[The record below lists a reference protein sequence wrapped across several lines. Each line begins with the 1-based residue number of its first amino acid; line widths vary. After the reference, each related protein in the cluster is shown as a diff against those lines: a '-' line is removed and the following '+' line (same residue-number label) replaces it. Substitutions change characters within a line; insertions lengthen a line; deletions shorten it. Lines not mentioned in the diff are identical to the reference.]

1 MKFPSLTL
9 ALLFVFFCLSALS
22 LSTDEKNVKKEQITT
37 NLKAA
42 KLSTTAHAA
51 TTAAIGKKTVAN
63 VQTAIKKTTVS
74 VAAAKGKVKK
84 GRTHADPSYVSALI
98 DPTWKYQGPEAK
110 KGE

>member
-9 ALLFVFFCLSALS
+9 ALLFVSLCLSALS

-42 KLSTTAHAA
+42 KMFTTHAVAA
-51 TTAAIGKKTVAN
+51 TTTGKKTLAK

-74 VAAAKGKVKK
+74 VAAAKGKAKK
-84 GRTHADPSYVSALI
+84 GKTHADPSYVSALI

>member
-42 KLSTTAHAA
+42 KLSTTAQ
-51 TTAAIGKKTVAN
+51 TTAATGKKTVAK

>member
-9 ALLFVFFCLSALS
+9 ALLFVSLCLSAFS

-37 NLKAA
+37 NLKAV
-42 KLSTTAHAA
+42 KVSTTHAAA
-51 TTAAIGKKTVAN
+51 TTANSKKTLAK

-74 VAAAKGKVKK
+74 VAATKGKVKK
-84 GRTHADPSYVSALI
+84 GRTHADPSYVSALV

>member
-9 ALLFVFFCLSALS
+9 ALLFVSLCLSALS

-42 KLSTTAHAA
+42 KVSTSHAAVTTA
-51 TTAAIGKKTVAN
+51 TAKKTVAK

-74 VAAAKGKVKK
+74 AAVVKGKAKK

-98 DPTWKYQGPEAK
+98 DPTWKYQGPESK